1 MCIHFLI
8 LTVCNTA
15 MTLEVQLSLG
25 ESDFISSEWICGNES
40 GEFCV
45 KVLVLSLR
53 FSLLMS
59 IMTIPVSVPSKALE
73 HNLASPSLPTPVIF
87 VNF

>member
-1 MCIHFLI
+1 MYACLPIYMYVSMCIHFLI
-8 LTVCNTA
+8 LTVCNAA

-45 KVLVLSLR
+45 HLR
-53 FSLLMS
+53 
-59 IMTIPVSVPSKALE
+59 T
-73 HNLASPSLPTPVIF
+73 
-87 VNF
+87 